1 MFTFER
7 LRLYLAGAA
16 LLLTST
22 SHAGPDLG
30 QPATA
35 ADIAAWELSIPPS
48 GQGLPPGSGTPAQGA
63 VVYSA
68 KCASCHGANGAGKP
82 ADALAGGR
90 GSLSSATPLKTVG
103 SYWPYATTLFD
114 YVRRAMPYDR
124 PLSLSDDE
132 VYAVSAYILA
142 LNGIIREDAAL
153 DAKTLPQVAMPKPQ
167 RLCVLLAAAPTLSLP
182 QAASVNST
190 LLV

>member
-1 MFTFER
+1 MPDPISDSRSRPPISR
-7 LRLYLAGAA
+7 LGTSAFHPAAKVFRRVAA
-16 LLLTST
+16 L
-22 SHAGPDLG
+22 PYR
-30 QPATA
+30 
-35 ADIAAWELSIPPS
+35 
-48 GQGLPPGSGTPAQGA
+48 GA
-63 VVYSA
+63 EIYRA

-82 ADALAGGR
+82 ADALAGGM

-142 LNGIIREDAAL
+142 LNGIIREHAAM
-153 DAKTLPQVAMPKPQ
+153 DAKSLPQVEMPNRNGFVCYWP
-167 RLCVLLAAAPTLSLP
+167 LP
-182 QAASVNST
+182 QH
-190 LLV
+190 

>member
-1 MFTFER
+1 MLF
-7 LRLYLAGAA
+7 LAGAA

-22 SHAGPDLG
+22 SHAGPNLG
-30 QPATA
+30 QPPAA
-35 ADIAAWELSIPPS
+35 ADIAAWDLSIPAS
-48 GQGLPPGSGTPAQGA
+48 GQGLPQGSGTPAQGA
-63 VVYSA
+63 AVYSA
-68 KCASCHGANGAGKP
+68 KCAACHGANGTGKP
-82 ADALAGGR
+82 ADALTGGI

-132 VYAVSAYILA
+132 VYAVNAYILA

-153 DAKTLPQVAMPKPQ
+153 DPKTLPQVEMPNRNGFVPYW
-167 RLCVLLAAAPTLSLP
+167 PLP
-182 QAASVNST
+182 QP
-190 LLV
+190 